1 MFFERLRK
9 GGFRWRVVAL
19 NVGSNLIG
27 FFMVQLLLRFAQPIE
42 EWRRFSE
49 LDRVTNFVLLSFLL
63 PVSIIFLLKL
73 SQPVDEVLALE
84 HSGAKIDPA
93 RMYAARCRAI
103 NIPYYAGLMNLFA
116 WLAPS
121 IAFPVVLSFKESIS
135 LSNML
140 IYVMFDFSK
149 GLMISLLALVILEHS
164 IRGDII
170 PRLFPK
176 GGLRDSCRAVVLETR
191 HRLMIMYVATCLL
204 PIFQITMMISA
215 NASFAGS
222 GVAAEQIL
230 RNVRVFSVIL
240 TGFVAVYGFWLA
252 LLFAKTISEP
262 TKRIIEVTEKVRSG
276 DYTGQVSVVSNDEIG
291 YLGDRVNEMV
301 KGLREREKLRESF
314 NLCTSPEIAS
324 EIMAAESRTGGEL
337 RTVTILFS
345 DLRGFTPMAEKNS
358 PQSVVESINEYFDEM
373 TTAIIENGGVV
384 LQYVGD
390 EIEAVFGAPNDEPEH
405 GDKAVKAAL
414 AMRARLNALNIR
426 REGRGQQ
433 PLKHGIGAHTG
444 PVLAGIIGSKHK
456 ISYAMVGDTVNVAS
470 RIQDL
475 NKEMGSDILIS
486 ETTYKELKIPHKFSE
501 PRRVFL
507 KGKQNELSVYQLIS

>member
-1 MFFERLRK
+1 MSCHWPGK
-9 GGFRWRVVAL
+9 AGFRWRVVGL
-19 NVGSNLIG
+19 NVGSNLVG
-27 FFMVQLLLRFAQPIE
+27 FFVVQLLLRYAQPVE
-42 EWRRFSE
+42 EWRHFSD
-49 LDRVTNFVLLSFLL
+49 LDQLTNLILLSVLL
-63 PVSIIFLLKL
+63 PASIIFLVRL
-73 SQPVDEVLALE
+73 SKPVDEVIAMEQAGLE
-84 HSGAKIDPA
+84 IGPGRLSEA
-93 RMYAARCRAI
+93 RRRLI

-121 IAFPVVLSFKESIS
+121 IAFPLALSFKETIS
-135 LSNML
+135 FSNIL
-140 IYVMFDFSK
+140 IYIIFDFSK
-149 GLMISLLALVILEHS
+149 GLMISLLALVILENS
-164 IRGDII
+164 IRNDII
-170 PRLFPK
+170 PKLFPK
-176 GGLRDSCRAVVLETR
+176 GRLRDGCQAIVVETR
-191 HRLMIMYVATCLL
+191 HRLMIMYIAICLI
-204 PIFQITMMISA
+204 PIFQITMVISA
-215 NASFAGS
+215 NASLAGS
-222 GVAAEQIL
+222 GLAAEQVL
-230 RNVRVFSVIL
+230 VNVRLFSTIL
-240 TGFVAVYGFWLA
+240 MVFVAIYGLWLVV
-252 LLFAKTISEP
+252 LFARTISEP
-262 TKRIIEVTEKVRSG
+262 AKRIIEVTEKVRSG
-276 DYTGQVSVVSNDEIG
+276 DYTGWISVVSNDEMG

-301 KGLREREKLRESF
+301 KGLREREKIRESF

-324 EIMAAESRTGGEL
+324 QILAADSRTGGEL

-358 PQSVVESINEYFDEM
+358 PQMVVESINEYFDEM
-373 TTAIIENGGVV
+373 TSAIIDNGGVV

-486 ETTYKELKIPHKFSE
+486 ETTCKELKIPHKLSG
-501 PRRVFL
+501 PHRVFL
-507 KGKQNELSVYQLIS
+507 KGKENELAVYQLIS